1 VEAAN
6 YIVKLLATP
15 AKEYVVLNAPPGV
28 GKSTLM
34 TLDIPAW
41 LVCRD
46 RAIRGATFSN
56 TQHAANRYVQR
67 LKRFLERTTPVRG
80 DPSQIAKGLA
90 LYAEAT
96 VADDYGTFRPTQR
109 ENWSQEQFVV
119 AQLGGVLI
127 DEKEPTWSA
136 FGRDSEFI
144 GMRLDYLVADDF
156 VDKRSTR
163 TLEAVEKVRT
173 DWNDVAERRLD
184 PGGLLVLQG
193 QRLGAWDLYR
203 YCADKAG
210 GEEEAEDDDAAGRM
224 YHHMVWKGHYDDRC
238 QGDATH
244 RLTAPPYPEGC
255 LLDPR
260 RLTWREIN
268 HIRRSDTST

>member
-1 VEAAN
+1 MGHIATPWQVEAAN
-6 YIVKLLATP
+6 YIVGLLGTP
-15 AKEYVVLNAPPGV
+15 TKEYAVLNAPPGV

-67 LKRFLERTTPVRG
+67 LKRFLERTTAIKG
-80 DPSQIAKGLA
+80 DPAQVTKGLA
-90 LYAEAT
+90 LDADAT

-136 FGRDSEFI
+136 FGRDSEYI

-184 PGGLLVLQG
+184 PGACSCSRASGSG
-193 QRLGAWDLYR
+193 PGTCTATAPTRWATRTDTE
-203 YCADKAG
+203 D
-210 GEEEAEDDDAAGRM
+210 GEAGRA
-224 YHHMVWKGHYDDRC
+224 HV
-238 QGDATH
+238 
-244 RLTAPPYPEGC
+244 PPHGVEGP
-255 LLDPR
+255 LRRALPGRRHPPPDGTPLPR
-260 RLTWREIN
+260 GLPAWTPAGSRGGR
-268 HIRRSDTST
+268 

>member
-6 YIVKLLATP
+6 YIVKLSATP
-15 AKEYVVLNAPPGV
+15 AKEYAVLNAPPGV

-34 TLDIPAW
+34 TLDVPSW

-56 TQHAANRYVQR
+56 TQSAANRYVQR
-67 LKRFLERTTPVRG
+67 LKRFLERTTPLKG
-80 DPSQIAKGLA
+80 DPTQIAKGLA
-90 LYAEAT
+90 LDALST

-109 ENWSQEQFVV
+109 ESWSQEQFVV

-163 TLEAVEKVRT
+163 TLEAVEKVRS

-193 QRLGAWDLYR
+193 QRLGA
-203 YCADKAG
+203 
-210 GEEEAEDDDAAGRM
+210 
-224 YHHMVWKGHYDDRC
+224 
-238 QGDATH
+238 
-244 RLTAPPYPEGC
+244 
-255 LLDPR
+255 
-260 RLTWREIN
+260 
-268 HIRRSDTST
+268 